1 MDALWAVSEQKKQKA
16 INERTGPTDASAI
29 NRVVFQRDLRIELVS
44 VSGRSSTRVSIRDAA
59 KVVVLIGEG
68 SRIHWTGY
76 GCIGPNGSAVIK
88 GAWLLAR
95 RVPLGD
101 SSSFT
106 STRRKSDT
114 NDNDVSPYSRKWR
127 RQP

>member
-1 MDALWAVSEQKKQKA
+1 MK
-16 INERTGPTDASAI
+16 
-29 NRVVFQRDLRIELVS
+29 

-68 SRIHWTGY
+68 SRIHGTGY
-76 GCIGPNGSAVIK
+76 GCIGPDGSAVIK

-101 SSSFT
+101 SSFT

-127 RQP
+127 RQLCSQHAPVAFQQTINAWLQ